1 MEQTDAGTWRVQVRH
16 GGRRA
21 SGTYGTKREAQR
33 RGAQLLI
40 ELGGSPT
47 AITATVG
54 DICDDFVADLTA
66 TRSPTYASDMTAV
79 GDRLPATFRNTPI
92 VKT

>member
-1 MEQTDAGTWRVQVRH
+1 MHIEQTDAGTWRVQVRH
-16 GGRRA
+16 GGRRG
-21 SGTYGTKREAQR
+21 SGTYPTKREAQR

-54 DICDDFVADLTA
+54 DICADFVADLEV
-66 TRSPTYASDMTAV
+66 TRSAIRGRRPASA
-79 GDRLPATFRNTPI
+79 GSWAGAGRAGRPP
-92 VKT
+92 